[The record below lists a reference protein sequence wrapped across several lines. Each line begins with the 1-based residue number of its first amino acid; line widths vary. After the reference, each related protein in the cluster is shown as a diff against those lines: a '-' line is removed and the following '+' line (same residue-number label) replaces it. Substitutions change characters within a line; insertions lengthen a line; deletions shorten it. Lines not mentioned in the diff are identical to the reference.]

1 MLKTLQA
8 WLGLGDTP
16 AAAEPAPLRELLD
29 ALDRLDPAR
38 AQFLACFAFL
48 LGRVARV
55 AERFSEEE
63 ARAMEIVLIEQ
74 AHLPAA
80 HAMLVVNLARSG
92 HARFS
97 VGTCHCNVA
106 GSQWHSEF
114 EPHF

>member
-16 AAAEPAPLRELLD
+16 AAAEPAPLRKLLD
-29 ALDRLDPAR
+29 ALDPAR
-38 AQFLACFAFL
+38 AQFLARFAFL

-55 AERFSEEE
+55 AERFSEED

-80 HAMLVVNLARSG
+80 
-92 HARFS
+92 
-97 VGTCHCNVA
+97 
-106 GSQWHSEF
+106 
-114 EPHF
+114 